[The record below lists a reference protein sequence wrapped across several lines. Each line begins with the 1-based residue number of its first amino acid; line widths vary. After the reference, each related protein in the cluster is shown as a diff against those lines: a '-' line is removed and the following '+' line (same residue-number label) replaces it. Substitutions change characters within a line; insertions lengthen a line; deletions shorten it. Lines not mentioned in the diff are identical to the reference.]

1 MKLGT
6 LKSNIR
12 STKGSPVLQ
21 IELAPGTLTTLSMM
35 KGPLLEALDS
45 AFPGGKAVETG
56 LTLETQGDNALLR
69 PEAGGSVF
77 AVKDAAP
84 GPLLSMMEAAPPAPP
99 AARSVSLLDLDD
111 DLPAPPPA
119 PKPTTLLLDL

>member
-6 LKSNIR
+6 LKSAIR

-21 IELAPGTLTTLSMM
+21 IELAPGKVTKLSLL
-35 KGPLLEALDS
+35 KGPLLETLDA

-56 LTLETQGDNALLR
+56 LTLETQGDDALLR
-69 PEAGGSVF
+69 PEAGE
-77 AVKDAAP
+77 AVYAIKAAAP
-84 GPLLSMMEAAPPAPP
+84 GPLLQIMQAPA
-99 AARSVSLLDLDD
+99 LLDLDD
-111 DLPAPPPA
+111 DLPPPP